1 MKGRARELPVAEHAL
16 GSQDYVY
23 RFQRAGASKIL
34 SDPNFW
40 IADNTPTISFF
51 RSCRGVS
58 DCGMPMPGLA
68 AGL

>member
-1 MKGRARELPVAEHAL
+1 MKGRARQLPVAEHAL

-40 IADNTPTISFF
+40 IADKPTETLFLASQKP
-51 RSCRGVS
+51 VS
-58 DCGMPMPGLA
+58 G
-68 AGL
+68 